1 MMDSVLDVA
10 AKALN
15 SRNRGGDGGSLARMC
30 EIVQITEGSPQ
41 RADASV
47 IQLPCGVAAS
57 RDAQDGRRHRRRRPI
72 SAPQFRPETASTEWA
87 GALGML
93 DDQARCRREVSHARK
108 ATTVRRAAAAP
119 VSWHRGRVR
128 GEGSSGSAQIAT
140 RRGAAAHGPSP
151 TSVPTACTCE
161 ASRCTQAPLAR
172 LWCSDVCGAHTI
184 QAVQV
189 FSLKASAALAR
200 LPTKAGDPRWA

>member
-1 MMDSVLDVA
+1 MGWRQPSTHV
-10 AKALN
+10 
-15 SRNRGGDGGSLARMC
+15 RNRTNYRRFTSARRRVGHPAAVWRGGL
-30 EIVQITEGSPQ
+30 
-41 RADASV
+41 
-47 IQLPCGVAAS
+47 
-57 RDAQDGRRHRRRRPI
+57 RDAQDGRRQRRRRPI
-72 SAPQFRPETASTEWA
+72 NAPQFRPRRPTEWA

-119 VSWHRGRVR
+119 VSWRHGRAR

-189 FSLKASAALAR
+189 FSLKASTALAR
-200 LPTKAGDPRWA
+200 LPTKTGDPRRA